1 MKNKIWERERWRQSM
16 LEKDGN
22 NDFFYVPMTMFASTC
37 LQLISQM
44 AASFLF
50 SLLLLFYF
58 MF

>member
-1 MKNKIWERERWRQSM
+1 MV
-16 LEKDGN
+16 EKDGN
-22 NDFFYVPMTMFASTC
+22 NDFFFYVAMTMFASTC

-58 MF
+58 ML

>member
-1 MKNKIWERERWRQSM
+1 MV
-16 LEKDGN
+16 EKDGN
-22 NDFFYVPMTMFASTC
+22 NDFFFVPMAMFASTC

-58 MF
+58 ML